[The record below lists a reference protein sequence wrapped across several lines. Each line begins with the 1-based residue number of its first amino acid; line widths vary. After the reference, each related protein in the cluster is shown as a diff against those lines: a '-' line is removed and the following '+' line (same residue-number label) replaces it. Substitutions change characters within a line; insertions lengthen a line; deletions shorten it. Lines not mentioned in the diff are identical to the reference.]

1 MNNYRQLGI
10 TNLNTDL
17 PGMAS
22 TARKTPASSNRAGL
36 STDHDNHHNL
46 NQKPMNKTMH
56 VVNEHGYIS
65 SQR

>member
-1 MNNYRQLGI
+1 MNNYQQLGI

-22 TARKTPASSNRAGL
+22 TARKTPTGSNRGL
-36 STDHDNHHNL
+36 PADRENPHNL
-46 NQKPMNKTMH
+46 YQRPMNKTMH

-65 SQR
+65 SHR